1 MSDKEQYERQKLR
14 VYAVVLASSFSMGLS
29 NPFLGVYAA
38 RLGASPL
45 ELGFFHSFIN
55 FSGNIMQV
63 IWGYIADKVR
73 RYKLIVALSMAVS
86 ALMWLLILSTD
97 EPMQFVI
104 FVSIQSLFSSAAAP
118 SWMALLGL
126 LVPVDRMGAV
136 LSRINQFSTLGSLA
150 ATMLAGA
157 ISQLFRGG
165 IQEFHVPFY
174 LSMFTG
180 VAAAIF
186 ALTISQPKIRAARKL
201 SLSVIRLSAL
211 NRDFKALLALSS
223 AYGIAMSMAW
233 PLFTEVVGNEMKL
246 GVYEISILTIASNVT
261 SLITQNWAGEFV
273 DRYGKKIFIIIGR
286 TSFCLYPI
294 IYGFA
299 PRFEAILVTNI
310 ALNVISAFLVV
321 ALQAYILKVTP
332 EDVRATY
339 VALLNMSMGLCFSLG
354 SLMGG
359 IAANYLIPIIG
370 RWAAIRL
377 LFVIAAVAR
386 FFVGVLHSKLRE
398 PGE

>member
-1 MSDKEQYERQKLR
+1 MQNKELYEKQKYR
-14 VYAVVLASSFSMGLS
+14 VFATVLASSFSMGLS

-38 RLGASPL
+38 RLGASPI

-73 RYKLIVALSMAVS
+73 RYKLIVALSMSVS
-86 ALMWLLILSTD
+86 ALMWIFILSTN
-97 EPMQFVI
+97 EPMQFIV
-104 FVSIQSLFSSAAAP
+104 FVSIQSFFGSAAAP
-118 SWMALLGL
+118 SWTALLGL
-126 LVPVDRMGAV
+126 LVPVDKMGAV
-136 LSRINQFSTLGSLA
+136 LARINQFSTLGSLA
-150 ATMLAGA
+150 ATMLAGVV
-157 ISQLFRGG
+157 SQFFRGST
-165 IQEFHVPFY
+165 QEFHIPFY
-174 LSMFTG
+174 LSMITG
-180 VAAAIF
+180 LTAAIF
-186 ALTISQPKIRAARKL
+186 ALTITQPRVRAAQKL
-201 SLSVIRLSAL
+201 SLSVIRLSSL
-211 NRDFKALLALSS
+211 NKDFKTLLALSS
-223 AYGIAMSMAW
+223 AYGIAMSIAW

-310 ALNVISAFLVV
+310 ALNVISAFLAV

-339 VALLNMSMGLCFSLG
+339 VALLNMSTGLCFSLG
-354 SLMGG
+354 SLIGG
-359 IAANYLIPIIG
+359 TAANYLIPIIG
-370 RWAAIRL
+370 RWTAIRL
-377 LFVIAAVAR
+377 LFVVAAVAR
-386 FFVGVLHSKLRE
+386 FFVGVLHFKLRE
-398 PGE
+398 PGD